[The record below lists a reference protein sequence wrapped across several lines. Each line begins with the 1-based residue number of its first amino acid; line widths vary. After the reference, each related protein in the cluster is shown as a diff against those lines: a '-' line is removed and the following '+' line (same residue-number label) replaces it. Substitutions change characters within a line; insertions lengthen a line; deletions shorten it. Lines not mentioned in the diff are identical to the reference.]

1 MVVTQYIAGL
11 PEKQK
16 QIMTILRSL
25 ILDVSR
31 DVKES
36 MHEEWQEP
44 VFYLHG
50 ALCYL
55 SIDDSGVAINFYHG
69 KHLTKKFELLELHDR
84 KQIASYTFYGVTA
97 LQEHEEEVRQWL
109 TTAATIVRKKD
120 NHA

>member
-25 ILDVSR
+25 ILDVSH
-31 DVKES
+31 DVKEA
-36 MHEEWQEP
+36 MHEELQEP

-55 SIDDSGVAINFYHG
+55 SLDDTGVAINFYHG
-69 KHLTKKFELLELHDR
+69 QQLATKFDLLDLQDR

-109 TTAATIVRKKD
+109 TTAATTNRKKSKK
-120 NHA
+120 